1 MPTELSPG
9 LWLLLAILA
18 IAFVFFFFRV
28 GDYGAKRR
36 ILAVIPDRIDFLSV
50 KPEDF
55 PELDFDA
62 LRNYTEA
69 LEALGFSFALDY
81 TVKTDVSLGRG
92 FARLFT
98 HAAHLCFVEIN
109 QLFPMDERRIPMR
122 CSFGS
127 LLEDNWDLST
137 GDREP
142 EFVSYIWRHP
152 RMLWSKH
159 LRASPAELLAK
170 HLERRQQMIDGLHI
184 ALLTDLSPEA
194 YFGKIRKDN
203 AERKAVLES
212 KSMTIIFTE
221 MNEFRRAPKYE
232 WLGDFAEI
240 VRNQDSR

>member
-28 GDYGAKRR
+28 GDYGPKRR
-36 ILAVIPDRIDFLSV
+36 ILAVIPDRVDFLSA

-81 TVKTDVSLGRG
+81 TAKTDVSLGRG

-109 QLFPMDERRIPMR
+109 QLFPMDERRIP
-122 CSFGS
+122 
-127 LLEDNWDLST
+127 
-137 GDREP
+137 
-142 EFVSYIWRHP
+142 H
-152 RMLWSKH
+152 
-159 LRASPAELLAK
+159 
-170 HLERRQQMIDGLHI
+170 
-184 ALLTDLSPEA
+184 AL
-194 YFGKIRKDN
+194 FIR
-203 AERKAVLES
+203 
-212 KSMTIIFTE
+212 
-221 MNEFRRAPKYE
+221 
-232 WLGDFAEI
+232 
-240 VRNQDSR
+240 